1 MTDRS
6 ILHCDLNNF
15 FASVEMIDR
24 PELENFPMAVCGDP
38 SSRHGIILSKNEEA
52 KKFGVKTAETI
63 VSAKYKCPELVLVP
77 SDHKKYI
84 EYSDMVRQVFLS
96 YTELVEP
103 FGIDEAWIDV
113 SDLEIIYGNAEK
125 LAYEIKERVKKE
137 LSLTLSIGVSFNKV
151 FAKIG
156 SDYKKPD
163 AVTVIDRENYKD
175 ILYPMPV
182 DSMIFVGNKTRDAL
196 KRINIKT
203 IGELAEISRQEL
215 ISLFGKAGN
224 NLYDIVSGVSD
235 DDVKSYYEKEDV
247 KSIGNGQTFTRDI
260 CTESEIKRAILM
272 LSDKISKR
280 LRKAGKLCSC
290 VKVTLKTPGFVC
302 FDKQKK
308 LNTSTDVTAKIY
320 ESALSVFESAW
331 TYDTKIRMLTV
342 AVSGLSGAGTGDQF
356 SLEGAV
362 FDGKADKKTETY
374 QSLDFVTDEMKNRFG
389 ISALFSASLSSN
401 SKKPAIEMDY
411 GDLNK

>member
-113 SDLEIIYGNAEK
+113 SDLEIIYGNAQK

-137 LSLTLSIGVSFNKV
+137 LSLTLSIGV
-151 FAKIG
+151 
-156 SDYKKPD
+156 
-163 AVTVIDRENYKD
+163 
-175 ILYPMPV
+175 PMPV

-342 AVSGLSGAGTGDQF
+342 AVSGLSGTGTGDQF

>member
-137 LSLTLSIGVSFNKV
+137 LSLTLSIGVSFN
-151 FAKIG
+151 
-156 SDYKKPD
+156 S
-163 AVTVIDRENYKD
+163 
-175 ILYPMPV
+175 YP
-182 DSMIFVGNKTRDAL
+182 
-196 KRINIKT
+196 
-203 IGELAEISRQEL
+203 
-215 ISLFGKAGN
+215 
-224 NLYDIVSGVSD
+224 
-235 DDVKSYYEKEDV
+235 
-247 KSIGNGQTFTRDI
+247 
-260 CTESEIKRAILM
+260 
-272 LSDKISKR
+272 
-280 LRKAGKLCSC
+280 
-290 VKVTLKTPGFVC
+290 
-302 FDKQKK
+302 
-308 LNTSTDVTAKIY
+308 
-320 ESALSVFESAW
+320 
-331 TYDTKIRMLTV
+331 
-342 AVSGLSGAGTGDQF
+342 SGACV
-356 SLEGAV
+356 SVIVYLP
-362 FDGKADKKTETY
+362 
-374 QSLDFVTDEMKNRFG
+374 NG
-389 ISALFSASLSSN
+389 ICVIA
-401 SKKPAIEMDY
+401 
-411 GDLNK
+411 